1 MVSHSLPAASM
12 ISALEPWTNA
22 KLATILALARYF
34 SEHGGDARDL
44 RSLLTSL
51 AIVAPM
57 AGLVFI
63 LAFAGLTFTAL
74 ASAQLNFASIMAFG
88 FSFLIIILALIGL
101 VGAIRNP
108 PDEDR

>member
-1 MVSHSLPAASM
+1 MESMV
-12 ISALEPWTNA
+12 
-22 KLATILALARYF
+22 R
-34 SEHGGDARDL
+34 G
-44 RSLLTSL
+44 LLL
-51 AIVAPM
+51 GL
-57 AGLVFI
+57 GLVFI

-88 FSFLIIILALIGL
+88 FSFLIIVLALIGL